1 MVHVVWIKTSA
12 QSGCNKRCHVVVF
25 AKHRRS
31 ISVVPFRSASGWD
44 SDGLTPLSSQLLVRR
59 SQTDWDECDTWP
71 AETERTFIDFPRN
84 QNPFDSL
91 KQENK
96 SHNRWP
102 VIFILSLQAGFWLQ
116 VQVSHFNQ
124 YGTEAAWW
132 QEMVIAGMSPLRLR
146 LRFRFMCHCVY
157 LDSFIRVFAARWL
170 PRTHVVRLLSGTV
183 VCKKFSRLSFPKPK
197 LSGLKN
203 YPKEIAKRLSHGPV
217 CLCGSEESVS

>member
-59 SQTDWDECDTWP
+59 SQTDWDECDTWQ

-84 QNPFDSL
+84 QNPFNSL
-91 KQENK
+91 KQKNK

-124 YGTEAAWW
+124 YVAEAAWW
-132 QEMVIAGMSPLRLR
+132 QEMVHSRDEPAQVEVEVQVHASL
-146 LRFRFMCHCVY
+146 C
-157 LDSFIRVFAARWL
+157 
-170 PRTHVVRLLSGTV
+170 LSGFIHSCVCGAVAPSYARCSSTV
-183 VCKKFSRLSFPKPK
+183 WYSSLQKFSRLSFPKPK

-203 YPKEIAKRLSHGPV
+203 YLKEIAKRLSHGPV